1 MEQSVWDR
9 VREGFLMQHT
19 GEGAKKG
26 SEGSGVVERD
36 MRSKAALGQE
46 GKQVTARSSL
56 CSWVLDGAEDTEG
69 KALAALN
76 ESHREERQGH
86 GNRMEGT
93 KQGAVTVPG
102 WAVSQG

>member
-9 VREGFLMQHT
+9 VRECFLMQHT

-26 SEGSGVVERD
+26 SGVVERD
-36 MRSKAALGQE
+36 VRSKAGLGQE

-56 CSWVLDGAEDTEG
+56 CSWVLGGAEDTEG

-76 ESHREERQGH
+76 ESHREERWEQDGGDQAGSCH
-86 GNRMEGT
+86 SARVGSFPRM
-93 KQGAVTVPG
+93 
-102 WAVSQG
+102 S